1 MGKSI
6 YTKEYKIFLRC
17 LREARKKAGLT
28 QTQLAE
34 RLDESQSLISKCER
48 GERRID
54 VVELSK
60 FCNAF
65 GISLADFAL
74 QLTAALAK
82 EKGKKGSGK

>member
-6 YTKEYKIFLRC
+6 YTKEYQTFLRC

-34 RLDESQSLISKCER
+34 RIGETQSLISKCER

-60 FCNAF
+60 FCNAI
-65 GISLADFAL
+65 GISLAEFAL

-82 EKGKKGSGK
+82 DNAKKGSGK